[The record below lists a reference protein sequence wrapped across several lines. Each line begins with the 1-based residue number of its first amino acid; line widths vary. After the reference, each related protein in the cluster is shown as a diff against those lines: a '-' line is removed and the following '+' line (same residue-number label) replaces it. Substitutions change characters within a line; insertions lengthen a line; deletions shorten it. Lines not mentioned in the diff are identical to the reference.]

1 MEEERLLSPSEE
13 ALLASAIDELDTPTT
28 DESNLNWVDNAVNS
42 NEHHITPNSNTLL
55 VNETT
60 ARFSSAVWYQE
71 IQKKKILCG
80 GMGGIMSWVA
90 LLLAR
95 MQPSR
100 IIMFDDDIVE
110 EVNLAGQFYGREY
123 IGKYKVD
130 AMAAIIRKFSSYASV
145 IAVRDRI
152 TRDTEGY
159 DIMIS
164 GFDNMRAR
172 RNFFDI
178 WRKRVDRTADKSK
191 LLLIDG
197 RLSAECFQILCITGD
212 DEYNIKRYND
222 EFLFDDDSAIQEVC
236 SYKQTAF
243 CANMIASYMVNL
255 FVNFCANQTDI
266 VYPRDL
272 PFYTE
277 YSADTMYFKTEN

>member
-28 DESNLNWVDNAVNS
+28 DESNLNWVDNMIAS

-178 WRKRVDRTADKSK
+178 WRKRVDITADKSK